1 MFNVSLV
8 RHMSSKICVILAHNT
23 HNSALNVSATI
34 QHNIVALLLHD
45 IYFFLIMKFQPTRNS
60 SVWCPLCNNLFF
72 SFSNHIYL
80 LIVVC
85 MDEIQTFPRM
95 ILLEHTLSKTVHR
108 LHGWNTKYANNN
120 PFWLHHLSILTFLI
134 VIINMCGWK

>member
-8 RHMSSKICVILAHNT
+8 RHMSSKICVILARNT
-23 HNSALNVSATI
+23 QNSALNVWATS
-34 QHNIVALLLHD
+34 QHNTVALLLHD

-80 LIVVC
+80 LIFVC
-85 MDEIQTFPRM
+85 RDEIQTFPRM
-95 ILLEHTLSKTVHR
+95 ILLEHTFSKTVHC

-120 PFWLHHLSILTFLI
+120 PFWLHHLSIFTFLV